1 MEDRQ
6 ILLNKLKPTVRCT
19 VDRKCWCAK
28 LETKIPYYSGQCL
41 SPQEMLDL
49 SSSTL
54 PRKDVAYLKTLTTKE
69 FVPTS

>member
-6 ILLNKLKPTVRCT
+6 ILLNKMKPTVRCT
-19 VDRKCWCAK
+19 VDHKCWCAK
-28 LETKIPYYSGQCL
+28 VETKTAHDGGQCL

-49 SSSTL
+49 FEAKLT
-54 PRKDVAYLKTLTTKE
+54 RKDVAYLKTLTAKE